1 MVDMNEFHNT
11 MDSILA
17 KNNLPNDTESIR
29 RAMEQTQVDIQE
41 AVLDGNGS
49 LMVELGERM
58 RVLSARAF
66 GASVSETKAAIEKN
80 DARKGVIAKEV
91 DALREIKG
99 LRNRQLGRAMM
110 VVNRRQVNVNKVQF
124 AIELAE
130 NELESIRV
138 GNREMKKRL
147 DDMKQTKL
155 REVENG
161 QFRTIFHETRN

>member
-1 MVDMNEFHNT
+1 MNMFELENHSGET
-11 MDSILA
+11 TSEQLKQVRQSLA
-17 KNNLPNDTESIR
+17 LELETAINEGDADDLIRLDLQVRNLTARIFANQLS
-29 RAMEQTQVDIQE
+29 
-41 AVLDGNGS
+41 
-49 LMVELGERM
+49 EL
-58 RVLSARAF
+58 
-66 GASVSETKAAIEKN
+66 KAAIEQN
-80 DARKGVIAKEV
+80 NARKAVIAREI

-110 VVNRRQVNVNKVQF
+110 VVNRRQVNVNKAQF
-124 AIELAE
+124 AIEIAE

-161 QFRTIFHETRN
+161 QFRTIF

>member
-1 MVDMNEFHNT
+1 MFELENHSGETTSEQLKQVRQSLALELETAINEGDADDLIRL
-11 MDSILA
+11 DSQVR
-17 KNNLPNDTESIR
+17 NLTARIFANQLS
-29 RAMEQTQVDIQE
+29 
-41 AVLDGNGS
+41 
-49 LMVELGERM
+49 EL
-58 RVLSARAF
+58 
-66 GASVSETKAAIEKN
+66 KAAIEQN
-80 DARKGVIAKEV
+80 NARKAVIAREI

-110 VVNRRQVNVNKVQF
+110 VVNRRQMNVSKAQF
-124 AIELAE
+124 AIEIAE

-161 QFRTIFHETRN
+161 QFRQVFHETGN

>member
-1 MVDMNEFHNT
+1 MNMFELENHSGEMPSEQLKQVRQSLALELETAINEGDADDLIRL
-11 MDSILA
+11 DSQVR
-17 KNNLPNDTESIR
+17 NLTARIFANQLS
-29 RAMEQTQVDIQE
+29 
-41 AVLDGNGS
+41 
-49 LMVELGERM
+49 EL
-58 RVLSARAF
+58 
-66 GASVSETKAAIEKN
+66 KAAIEQN
-80 DARKGVIAKEV
+80 NARKAVIAREI

-110 VVNRRQVNVNKVQF
+110 VVNRRQVNVNKAQF
-124 AIELAE
+124 AIEIAE

-161 QFRTIFHETRN
+161 QFRTIFHEAGN

>member
-1 MVDMNEFHNT
+1 MFELENHSGETTSEQLKQVRQSLALELETAINEGDADDLIRL
-11 MDSILA
+11 DSQVR
-17 KNNLPNDTESIR
+17 NLTARIFANQLS
-29 RAMEQTQVDIQE
+29 
-41 AVLDGNGS
+41 
-49 LMVELGERM
+49 EL
-58 RVLSARAF
+58 
-66 GASVSETKAAIEKN
+66 KAAIEQN
-80 DARKGVIAKEV
+80 NARKAVIAREI

-110 VVNRRQVNVNKVQF
+110 VVNRRQVNVNKAQF
-124 AIELAE
+124 AIEIAE

-161 QFRTIFHETRN
+161 QFRTIF

>member
-1 MVDMNEFHNT
+1 MNMFELENLYGET
-11 MDSILA
+11 TSEQLKQVRQSLA
-17 KNNLPNDTESIR
+17 LELETAIN
-29 RAMEQTQVDIQE
+29 
-41 AVLDGNGS
+41 DGNADDLIRLDS
-49 LMVELGERM
+49 QVRN
-58 RVLSARAF
+58 LSARIFANQF
-66 GASVSETKAAIEKN
+66 SELKSAIEQN
-80 DARKGVIAKEV
+80 DERKAVIAKEK

>member
-1 MVDMNEFHNT
+1 MNMFELESDYGET
-11 MDSILA
+11 TSEQLKQVRQSLA
-17 KNNLPNDTESIR
+17 LELETAIN
-29 RAMEQTQVDIQE
+29 
-41 AVLDGNGS
+41 DGNADDLIRLDS
-49 LMVELGERM
+49 QVRNLNSRIFANQISELK
-58 RVLSARAF
+58 
-66 GASVSETKAAIEKN
+66 TAIEQN
-80 DARKGVIAKEV
+80 DERKTVIAKEI

-110 VVNRRQVNVNKVQF
+110 VVNSRQVNVNKAQF

-161 QFRTIFHETRN
+161 QFRTIFHETGN

>member
-1 MVDMNEFHNT
+1 MFELESDYGETTSEQLKQVRQ
-11 MDSILA
+11 SLA
-17 KNNLPNDTESIR
+17 LELETAIN
-29 RAMEQTQVDIQE
+29 
-41 AVLDGNGS
+41 DGNADDLIRLDS
-49 LMVELGERM
+49 QVRNLNSRIFANQISELK
-58 RVLSARAF
+58 
-66 GASVSETKAAIEKN
+66 TAIEQN
-80 DARKGVIAKEV
+80 DERKTVIAKEI

-110 VVNRRQVNVNKVQF
+110 VVNSRQVNVNKAQF

-161 QFRTIFHETRN
+161 QFRTIFHETGN